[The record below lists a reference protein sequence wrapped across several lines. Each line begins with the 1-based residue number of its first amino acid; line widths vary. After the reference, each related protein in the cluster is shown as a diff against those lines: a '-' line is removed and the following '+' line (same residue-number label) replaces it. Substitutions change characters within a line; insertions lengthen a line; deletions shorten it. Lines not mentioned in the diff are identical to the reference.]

1 MNRRKVWLAISLV
14 GCLPL
19 GIAHAQ
25 NINGLVN
32 NPYVSFG
39 RPDSTLVMTNSNSIN
54 PGSASISDSFTPGVS
69 GVNRHDVLLSSD
81 NGATAHTFG
90 IDDSFTFTTLVNLA
104 DLNNSPR
111 KEAGIRINSSTTGDA
126 LFIINSDAGE
136 IVAFGGGAPFYL
148 FGNNAGSNGYTPGT
162 TILLGITEQ
171 GGGDGVGGNANTITY
186 FIDRD
191 PFNPGGEASSGP
203 LAWSNLEL
211 GPVSY
216 NVGVYGQGAPPAN
229 AADSFTVTYTNM
241 TFTTIV
247 PEPASLG
254 LSLLGAIVFAQVRR
268 RRPQ

>member
-1 MNRRKVWLAISLV
+1 MNRRNVWLAISFV
-14 GCLPL
+14 GLIPL
-19 GIAHAQ
+19 GIAQAQ

-32 NPYVSFG
+32 NPYVFFG
-39 RPDSTLVMTNSNSIN
+39 RPDSTLGMTNSNSIN
-54 PGSASISDSFTPGVS
+54 PGSATISDSFTPGAS
-69 GVNRHDVLLSSD
+69 SANRHDVLLSSD

-90 IDDSFTFTTLVNLA
+90 IDDSFTFTTLINLS

-136 IVAFGGGAPFYL
+136 IVAFGGGAPFFL
-148 FGNNAGSNGYTPGT
+148 FGNNGGGNGYTPGT

-171 GGGDGVGGNANTITY
+171 GGGDGVGGNPNTITY

-216 NVGVYGQGAPPAN
+216 NVGVYAQGAPPLN
-229 AADSFTVTYTNM
+229 TADSFTVQYTNM
-241 TFTTIV
+241 TFTAIV
-247 PEPASLG
+247 PEPATCG
-254 LSLLGAIVFAQVRR
+254 LSFLGAAALAFVRR
-268 RRPQ
+268 RRTK